1 MRAVSVCAVLT
12 ALVSCAL
19 ANEWATSRDQ
29 FCIERYLFL
38 RNESNASIFGQ
49 LSDIQLDIKFNI
61 WYF

>member
-29 FCIERYLFL
+29 FCIERYFL
-38 RNESNASIFGQ
+38 EMNPMPTIFGQ
-49 LSDIQLDIKFNI
+49 LFDIQLDIKFNI
-61 WYF
+61 WYQG